1 MIILENLQIFL
12 TLYVTKLKKG
22 VGDSIL
28 KDKVEPARIGPFCR
42 EGTGRKY
49 ILKYTFLFF
58 PARAWCLGF
67 RLHSGKLFGKIGSL
81 LVRVIGIG
89 ILKIPMPVSD

>member
-1 MIILENLQIFL
+1 MIILENLQIFFN
-12 TLYVTKLKKG
+12 LYVTKLKEG

-28 KDKVEPARIGPFCR
+28 KAKVEPAGIGPFCR

-49 ILKYTFLFF
+49 ILKYTFPFF
-58 PARAWCLGF
+58 LTRAWCLGF
-67 RLHSGKLFGKIGSL
+67 RLHLGKLFGKIGIL

-89 ILKIPMPVSD
+89 MLKIPMPVSD